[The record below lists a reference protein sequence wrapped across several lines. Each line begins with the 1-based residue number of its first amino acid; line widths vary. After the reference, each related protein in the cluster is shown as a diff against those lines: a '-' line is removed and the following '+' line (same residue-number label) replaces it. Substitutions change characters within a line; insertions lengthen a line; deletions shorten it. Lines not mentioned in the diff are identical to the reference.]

1 MVATKL
7 LKKSVHLEGSKGL
20 LCRKKKKDPNHC
32 IPCTIN
38 PPNWVARLINNK
50 DGCERIENRQ
60 SHCFQKLHVAIW
72 TIKRQIL
79 LLRKASLS
87 SAQLIE
93 GDATNSRVI
102 TSNENAWESLT
113 RVYPEAKASE
123 LEVSYSK
130 SGKIFGQ
137 GQKTYLL
144 YSEEWDEKRQRL
156 NPLLLK
162 QIKTSLGPER
172 EVLIARK
179 DNEIEELQARCRSCF
194 VFHLTLVVSSPKLQL
209 KSC

>member
-1 MVATKL
+1 M
-7 LKKSVHLEGSKGL
+7 
-20 LCRKKKKDPNHC
+20 
-32 IPCTIN
+32 
-38 PPNWVARLINNK
+38 
-50 DGCERIENRQ
+50 
-60 SHCFQKLHVAIW
+60 AIW

-79 LLRKASLS
+79 LLS

-194 VFHLTLVVSSPKLQL
+194 VFYLTLVVSSPKLQL